1 MLLQSTSSTALL
13 LKDFVGALPLRAPQR
28 RSCSWVSLGRVDE
41 LFNDN
46 PRGNEMNKR
55 QKGLAQFLIPRGN
68 ASKLFEVMKEPFYLL
83 T

>member
-1 MLLQSTSSTALL
+1 MQTA
-13 LKDFVGALPLRAPQR
+13 
-28 RSCSWVSLGRVDE
+28 LGRVDE

-46 PRGNEMNKR
+46 PRGNEMNKH

>member
-1 MLLQSTSSTALL
+1 MERMRESYPARAQQWWNTFTISTPHESEEAHG
-13 LKDFVGALPLRAPQR
+13 F
-28 RSCSWVSLGRVDE
+28 LGRVDE